1 MAVAALDKDDG
12 GGAPVEAATL
22 WQELAETDA
31 GLAEATADLAE
42 ATAEIAE
49 AG

>member
-12 GGAPVEAATL
+12 GGPLAEAATL

-42 ATAEIAE
+42 ATAEVAE